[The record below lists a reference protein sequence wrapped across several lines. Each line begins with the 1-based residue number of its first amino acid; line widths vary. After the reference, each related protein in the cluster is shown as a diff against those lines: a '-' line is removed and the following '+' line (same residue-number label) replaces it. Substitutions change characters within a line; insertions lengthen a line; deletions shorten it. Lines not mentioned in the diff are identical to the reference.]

1 MNMAR
6 KEDLKP
12 NKIKDKDL
20 VGEEAHEIEPEKA
33 DPEEVEI
40 VELLTKPHK
49 QKKIEKKDID
59 DILIEEEIR
68 RSQNNDDWF

>member
-1 MNMAR
+1 MSMTR
-6 KEDLKP
+6 KQIIKP
-12 NKIKDKDL
+12 NKIKDVEL
-20 VGEEAHEIEPEKA
+20 VGDEAPEVEPEKA

-40 VELLTKPHK
+40 VELLTKSHK

-68 RSQNNDDWF
+68 RSQDDDWF